1 MQPSSADVLYRNLD
15 SNENGVTPF
24 SLSVKCD
31 LFSRNIGGGTISSSD
46 SRLSF
51 PNGALKASR
60 IEHLRVFFF
69 LPPNEGTTGKW
80 TSLTQHAEN
89 QVESTRRE
97 CTRRLYNRCAII
109 LELNAIIL
117 HESRTLREIL
127 RGHRAR
133 YTHTRRDAGIRVR
146 WSFDCRWLYTCD
158 ANSEGKIDCETRASH
173 RCV

>member
-1 MQPSSADVLYRNLD
+1 MRSIFAEYRWWHDKL
-15 SNENGVTPF
+15 ERFAP
-24 SLSVKCD
+24 
-31 LFSRNIGGGTISSSD
+31 LFSKRRVKSIEDRASSS
-46 SRLSF
+46 
-51 PNGALKASR
+51 
-60 IEHLRVFFF
+60 IFF

-80 TSLTQHAEN
+80 TPLTQHAEN